1 MKLNR
6 EPKKM
11 SSSYGFQNPQNKKE
25 EKDVKEEIQKKAYEF
40 YQERGCV
47 DGHDWDDWLEAE
59 KIVKDKKF

>member
-1 MKLNR
+1 MKLSR

-11 SSSYGFQNPQNKKE
+11 SSSCGFQNPQSKKE

-40 YQERGCV
+40 YQKRGCA
-47 DGHDWDDWLEAE
+47 DGHDWEDWLEAE